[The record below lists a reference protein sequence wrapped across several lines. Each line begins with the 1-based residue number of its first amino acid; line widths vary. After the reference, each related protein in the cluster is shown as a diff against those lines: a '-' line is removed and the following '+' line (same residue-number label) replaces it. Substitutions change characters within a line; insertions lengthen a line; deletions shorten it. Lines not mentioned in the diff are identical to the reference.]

1 MPTKKT
7 IISSLLW
14 KFLERTGTQLTQ
26 FVVSIVLAR
35 ILSPEDFG
43 LVALVM
49 IFITISN
56 VFVQS
61 GLNTALIQKKD
72 ADDLDFSS
80 VFFASFAMSA
90 FLYTVLFF
98 AAPFIADF
106 YKRQELIA
114 VLRVLSLTLFLGAV
128 NSIQV
133 AYVSKYMM
141 FKKLFLRSIGAM
153 LPSAILGIVLA
164 LLGFGVWALVCQQ
177 LSNVFLA
184 IVVMWWSVKW
194 HPSLKFSF
202 ERLKGL
208 FGFGWKLLL
217 SSILDTGYSNLR
229 GLIIGKVFAPA
240 ALAYYNRGE
249 HFPFLVVNNINSS
262 IQSVMLP
269 SLSAIQDDRPQ
280 VKRLMRR
287 AIVTSSFLIVPL
299 MMGLAVAAKPLVL
312 ILLGEKWLPSVPF
325 VQIYCAIFAFYP
337 IHTSNLSAINALGRS
352 DVFLKLEIIK
362 KIFGIAFLLAG
373 LFIFNS
379 PIGIAY
385 GVLCNTLVSAFVN
398 AHPNKNFLNYG
409 YLEQMKDVLPS
420 FILSFV
426 MGALLYAFGTLEL
439 PVYLTFILEVLLG
452 IVIYFGLAKLL
463 HFECLDYLIQ
473 TVNDIRKKHGK

>member
-1 MPTKKT
+1 MPNKKT

-49 IFITISN
+49 IFITIAN

-80 VFFASFAMSA
+80 VFFASMAVA
-90 FLYTVLFF
+90 CAIYVGLFF
-98 AAPFIADF
+98 SAPAIADF
-106 YKRQELIA
+106 YARSELVP

-133 AYVSKYMM
+133 AYISKHMM
-141 FKKLFLRSIGAM
+141 FKKLFLRSVGAI
-153 LPSAILGIVLA
+153 LPSAVLGIVLA
-164 LLGFGVWALVCQQ
+164 LCGFGVWALVWQQ
-177 LSNVFLA
+177 LSNVLLA
-184 IVVMWWSVKW
+184 IVVMWFSVKW
-194 HPSLKFSF
+194 RPSFQFSF

-208 FGFGWKLLL
+208 LGFGWKLLL
-217 SSILDTGYSNLR
+217 SSLLDTGYSNLR

-240 ALAYYNRGE
+240 ALAFYNRGE
-249 HFPFLVVNNINSS
+249 HIPFLVVNNINSS

-299 MMGLAVAAKPLVL
+299 MMGLAVSAKSVVL
-312 ILLGEKWLPSVPF
+312 ILLGEKWLQCVPF

-362 KIFGIAFLLAG
+362 KIFGISFLLAG
-373 LFIFNS
+373 LFIFMS
-379 PIGIAY
+379 PMGIAY

-398 AHPNKNFLNYG
+398 AHPNKKFLDYG
-409 YLEQMKDVLPS
+409 YFEQMKDILPS
-420 FILSFV
+420 FALAFV
-426 MGALLYAFGTLEL
+426 MGAGLWFLGTVEM
-439 PVYLTFILEVLLG
+439 PVYATFVLQVVFG
-452 IVIYFGLAKLL
+452 ICIYFGLAKLL